1 MYRHLSWY
9 KTHQIPKLKRSPSRL
24 AVVFAQPIEA
34 RCSVGNEDVV
44 GAAPTT
50 SEWSTIMLIAN
61 VRLILEIWRYLLTP
75 GDTRRNN
82 NVVKMTSRRCFDVI
96 MTFLLRRESA
106 GPQHPLT
113 VQTPQRFT
121 YMMTSSNGNIFRVTG
136 HLCGEFTGWQ
146 RPVTRSFDVFFDLHP
161 NKRLS
166 KHSWGWWFETAPCPL
181 WRHSNVG
188 NADSTSMH
196 HLTHRCLRDFEYIIF
211 KPNM

>member
-82 NVVKMTSRRCFDVI
+82 YVVKMTSRRCFDVI

-121 YMMTSSNGNIFRVTG
+121 YMMTIKWKHFPRYWPFVWGIHRSPVNSPHKGQWRGALMFSLICARINGWVNTREAGDLRRHRAHCDVT
-136 HLCGEFTGWQ
+136 
-146 RPVTRSFDVFFDLHP
+146 V
-161 NKRLS
+161 
-166 KHSWGWWFETAPCPL
+166 
-181 WRHSNVG
+181 
-188 NADSTSMH
+188 M
-196 HLTHRCLRDFEYIIF
+196 
-211 KPNM
+211 